1 MPWSAVVVPQDFGS
15 KQLVLGLERS
25 CVRPISSMKL
35 KGNHEKHDSS
45 DLQLEEQVPIR
56 GHPLSGSYFR
66 QSLKALALGFSLS
79 LFPVPCLRFSL
90 LHLASALLS
99 PPPPPHTQTL
109 WSLRVGHNWATNIH
123 THTPFCNPIST
134 APLSFPWLP
143 GLRFY
148 YYYYF
153 TGCSPA
159 VSLSTPSTI

>member
-1 MPWSAVVVPQDFGS
+1 MKNTILLTCSWRSKYLLEATLSQDLISGNLLRLWLRASVLASSLF
-15 KQLVLGLERS
+15 LVLDSL
-25 CVRPISSMKL
+25 CCIWPQLYYHRPQ
-35 KGNHEKHDSS
+35 HTHT
-45 DLQLEEQVPIR
+45 
-56 GHPLSGSYFR
+56 
-66 QSLKALALGFSLS
+66 
-79 LFPVPCLRFSL
+79 
-90 LHLASALLS
+90 
-99 PPPPPHTQTL
+99 HTQTL

-143 GLRFY
+143 GLRYY